1 MTENPDR
8 STRLAIIF
16 VAVIEF
22 LGIATAVTAWALR

>member
-1 MTENPDR
+1 MTETPDR
-8 STRLAIIF
+8 STKLALIF